1 MLRTCPI
8 STLRGIV
15 EVKEHDEL
23 MRSNITEP
31 EETGEYSI

>member
-1 MLRTCPI
+1 MLWTCPI
-8 STLRGIV
+8 STLQGIA

-23 MRSNITEP
+23 MRSNIIEP